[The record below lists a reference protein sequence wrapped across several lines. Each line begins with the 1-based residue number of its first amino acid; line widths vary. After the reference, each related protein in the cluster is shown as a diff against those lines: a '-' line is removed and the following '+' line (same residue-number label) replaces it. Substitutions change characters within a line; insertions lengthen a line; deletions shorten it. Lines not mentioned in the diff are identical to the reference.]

1 MTAAPMESCRF
12 VARRSPWGR
21 FGSAV
26 VACKRLHRTRHRLQ
40 HILANSL
47 SKASRY
53 FLTVDW
59 LLPVLDLIPSVA
71 IRIKADAGIGE
82 GESRRGMI
90 ADGIEAQTLEA
101 VVDQAIL
108 VAVKLDADLSMWLRD
123 YATAGADEGF
133 PEITYLRHVTPHSR
147 ARVPSEEAWI

>member
-1 MTAAPMESCRF
+1 MQAPTPLVF
-12 VARRSPWGR
+12 
-21 FGSAV
+21 
-26 VACKRLHRTRHRLQ
+26 
-40 HILANSL
+40 
-47 SKASRY
+47 KASRY